1 MGMIV
6 KMMKKL
12 SEILLK
18 NLCVTILVI
27 ILVSCMVLISD
38 NRRKIHLLVRRGRY
52 GVGAKVYIGSA

>member
-1 MGMIV
+1 
-6 KMMKKL
+6 MMKKL